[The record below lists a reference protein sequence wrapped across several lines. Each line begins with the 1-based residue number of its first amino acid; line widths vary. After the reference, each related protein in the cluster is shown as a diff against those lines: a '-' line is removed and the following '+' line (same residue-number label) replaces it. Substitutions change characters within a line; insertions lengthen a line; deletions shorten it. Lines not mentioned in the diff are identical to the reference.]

1 MKFRTAVQSF
11 TARAFSLRFFA
22 VLAFALLVFA
32 GGAASAQEVRIKLGT
47 LAPNGSTW
55 HTLLKE
61 MGQKWSEVSGGK
73 VKLVIYPGGVLGN
86 EGDMVKKMRIGQ
98 LQAAALTTIGLHE
111 ISPDPQA
118 VDVPMMVESWTML
131 DYVMERIGPRLAKSI
146 EQKGYTVIYWSE
158 VGFVRFFSTKKYSTL
173 AELIAGGK
181 VFTWEGDP
189 ASADAWRAGGFHP
202 VVMSST
208 DIVPSLQTGL
218 IDTVTLAPL
227 YAFSSRVFERAKYM
241 MDVPWA
247 VLTGAMVVKKEDWDK
262 IPEDIRPKLVQLAH
276 EYGKKISIEVRKM
289 DADALSTMKQQGL
302 VVVNPPDAA
311 NFESVAKASWS
322 VVRGRVV
329 PAETFDEVQRLVK
342 EAHAQGTK

>member
-1 MKFRTAVQSF
+1 MKTRLLA
-11 TARAFSLRFFA
+11 LLFA
-22 VLAFALLVFA
+22 VSSV
-32 GGAASAQEVRIKLGT
+32 ASAQEVRIKLGT

-61 MGQKWSEVSGGK
+61 MGQKWTEVSGGK

-118 VDVPMMVESWTML
+118 VDVPMMVDSWPTL
-131 DYVMERIGPRLAKSI
+131 DYVMEHVGPRLEKAI
-146 EQKGYTVIYWSE
+146 ADKGYTVVYWSE
-158 VGFVRFFSTKKYSTL
+158 VGFVRFFSTKKYNSL
-173 AELIAGGK
+173 KELQDGAKI
-181 VFTWEGDP
+181 FTWEGDP
-189 ASADAWRAGGFHP
+189 ASADAWRAAGFKP

-218 IDTVTLAPL
+218 IDTVAMAPL

-247 VLTGAMVVKKEDWDK
+247 VLTGAMVVKRDDWEK
-262 IPEDIRPKLVQLAH
+262 IPADVRPKLLDLAR
-276 EYGKKISIEVRKM
+276 EYGKKISIEVRRM
-289 DADALSTMKQQGL
+289 DADALTNMKQQGL
-302 VVVNPPDAA
+302 VVIAPPDAP
-311 NFESVAKASWS
+311 NFAKAAKQSYS

-329 PAETFDEVQRLVK
+329 PDGIFDEVQRLVN
-342 EAHAQGTK
+342 EAHAQGKK

>member
-1 MKFRTAVQSF
+1 MAVFLTA
-11 TARAFSLRFFA
+11 AP
-22 VLAFALLVFA
+22 
-32 GGAASAQEVRIKLGT
+32 ASAQEVRIKLGT

-61 MGQKWSEVSGGK
+61 MGQKWSEASGGK

-111 ISPDPQA
+111 ISPEPQA
-118 VDVPMMVESWTML
+118 VDMPMMIDSWGTL
-131 DYVMERIGPRLAKSI
+131 DYVMEHIGPELEKNI
-146 EQKGYTVIYWSE
+146 EAKGYVAIYWSE
-158 VGFVRFFSTKKYSTL
+158 VGFVRFFSTKKFDTFKAL
-173 AELIAGGK
+173 QENGK
-181 VFTWEGDP
+181 VFTWDGDP
-189 ASADAWRAGGFHP
+189 ASADAWKAGGFHP

-218 IDTVTLAPL
+218 IDTVSLAPL

-262 IPEDIRPKLVQLAH
+262 IPADVRPKLVQLAH

-289 DADALSTMKQQGL
+289 DADALSNMKQQGL
-302 VVVNPPDAA
+302 VVVNPPDAPQFLA
-311 NFESVAKASWS
+311 AAKKTWP
-322 VVRGRVV
+322 VIRGRVV
-329 PAETFDEVQRLVK
+329 PEKTFDEVQRLVS
-342 EAHAQGTK
+342 EAHAAGKK

>member
-1 MKFRTAVQSF
+1 MKTRLLA
-11 TARAFSLRFFA
+11 LLFA
-22 VLAFALLVFA
+22 VSSV
-32 GGAASAQEVRIKLGT
+32 ASAQEVRIKLGT

-61 MGQKWSEVSGGK
+61 MGQKWTEVSGGK

-118 VDVPMMVESWTML
+118 VDVPMMVDSWPTL
-131 DYVMERIGPRLAKSI
+131 DYVMEHVAPRLEKVIAD
-146 EQKGYTVIYWSE
+146 KGYVVVYWSE
-158 VGFVRFFSTKKYSTL
+158 VGFVRFFSTKKYGSL
-173 AELIAGGK
+173 KEMQEGAKI
-181 VFTWEGDP
+181 FTWEGDP
-189 ASADAWRAGGFHP
+189 ASADAWRAAGFKP

-218 IDTVTLAPL
+218 IDTVAMAPL

-247 VLTGAMVVKKEDWDK
+247 VLTGAMVVKRDDWEK
-262 IPEDIRPKLVQLAH
+262 IPADVRPKLLDLAR
-276 EYGKKISIEVRKM
+276 EYGKKISIEVRRM
-289 DADALSTMKQQGL
+289 DADALTNMKQQGL
-302 VVVNPPDAA
+302 VVVAPPDAP
-311 NFESVAKASWS
+311 NFAKAAKQSYP
-322 VVRGRVV
+322 VIRGRVV
-329 PAETFDEVQRLVK
+329 PDGIFDEVQRLVN
-342 EAHAQGTK
+342 EAHAQGKK